1 MTNFNSRTIFA
12 STACLKGGVSLMEKL
27 STYRNAGIE
36 AIELGMRVNV
46 EQGDLEKVVEM
57 TSKFLVH
64 NYFPPPANSF
74 ILNLASDNPTIRQ
87 RSLDLARKAIALVR
101 QLNAPFYSIHAGFM
115 TDPYGFG
122 NPYFLFPELTETDVR
137 QEVFERFVNALAI
150 ANQYAIEQGVG
161 LLVENN
167 VCAPQIKG
175 QVLLDRADEFVQLF
189 EAIDSPNLGI
199 LLDFGH
205 LNVAAQT
212 VGFDR
217 LNFIER
223 LTPYIRC
230 FHVHD
235 NDGTFDSHSPLQPGS
250 WVLEVLRRPEF
261 AHLPLV
267 VEGKFDDITSLSG
280 QVNWLKAELERESSG
295 SKIERLPKNLGIEV
309 EPVIKECI

>member
-1 MTNFNSRTIFA
+1 MTNSNSRTIFA

-27 STYRNAGIE
+27 STYYDAGIE

-46 EQGDLEKVVEM
+46 EEGDLEKLVEM
-57 TSKFLVH
+57 TSRFLVH
-64 NYFPPPANSF
+64 NYFPPPSNSF
-74 ILNLASDNPTIRQ
+74 ILNLASDNSTIRQ
-87 RSLDLARKAIALVR
+87 RSLDLAQRAIKLVR

-122 NPYFLFPELTETDVR
+122 NPYFLFPELTGVNVR
-137 QEVFERFVNALAI
+137 QEVLDRFVNAVSI
-150 ANQYAIEQGVG
+150 ANQYALDHGVG

-167 VCAPQIKG
+167 VCAPPIKG
-175 QVLLDRADEFVQLF
+175 QVLLDRADEFLQLF

-199 LLDFGH
+199 ILDFGH
-205 LNVAAQT
+205 LNVAAHT
-212 VGFDR
+212 LGFDR
-217 LNFIER
+217 LDFIER

-235 NDGTFDSHSPLQPGS
+235 NDGMFDSHSPLQPGS

-267 VEGKFDDITSLSG
+267 VEGKFDDVTSLSQ
-280 QVNWLKAELERESSG
+280 QVNWLRET
-295 SKIERLPKNLGIEV
+295 LPVASQLVTGNITS
-309 EPVIKECI
+309 

>member
-1 MTNFNSRTIFA
+1 MKNSNSRTIFA

-27 STYRNAGIE
+27 STYRDAGLQ
-36 AIELGMRVNV
+36 AIELGMGVKV
-46 EQGDLEKVVEM
+46 EEGDLSQLVEM
-57 TSKFLVH
+57 NHQFLVH
-64 NYFPPPANSF
+64 NYFPAPANSF

-87 RSLDLARKAIALVR
+87 RSLDLARGAIALVR
-101 QLNAPFYSIHAGFM
+101 ELNAPFYSIHAGFM

-122 NPYFLFPELTETDVR
+122 NPYFLFPELTGIDVR
-137 QEVFERFVNALAI
+137 QEVLDRFVKAVSI
-150 ANQYAIEQGVG
+150 VNQYALEQEVG
-161 LLVENN
+161 LLIENN
-167 VCAPQIKG
+167 VCAPPIKG
-175 QVLLDRADEFVQLF
+175 QVLLDRAEEFVQLF

-212 VGFDR
+212 LGFDR
-217 LNFIER
+217 LDFLEQ

-235 NDGTFDSHSPLQPGS
+235 NDGMFDSHSPLEPGS

-267 VEGKFDDITSLSG
+267 VEGKFDDIASLSQ
-280 QVNWLKAELERESSG
+280 QVSWLKTELG
-295 SKIERLPKNLGIEV
+295 HK
-309 EPVIKECI
+309 